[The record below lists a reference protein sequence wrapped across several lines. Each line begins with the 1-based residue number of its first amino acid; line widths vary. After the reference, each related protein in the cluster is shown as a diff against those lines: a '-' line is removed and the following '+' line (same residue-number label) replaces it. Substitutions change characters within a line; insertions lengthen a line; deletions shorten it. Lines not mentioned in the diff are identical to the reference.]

1 MVIELSL
8 GGLLTLLG
16 IPTAITSLGL
26 WMLQRKMAKR
36 EEIRDKREAAREKN
50 EVLLIQNTRAA
61 LALAEA
67 TAIAVQRIPDAHCNG
82 DMHAALEYARKVK
95 HEQKDFLTEQG
106 VKAICWASLNF
117 CGQTRKEGLENR
129 YLKKADLDPCDHFCV
144 AVCGHH
150 RHQLSGL

>member
-26 WMLQRKMAKR
+26 WILQRKMAKR
-36 EEIRDKREAAREKN
+36 EEIRDKREAARDKN

-67 TAIAVQRIPDAHCNG
+67 TAVAVQRIPDAHCNG

-95 HEQKDFLTEQG
+95 HAQKDFLTEQG
-106 VKAICWASLNF
+106 VKAI
-117 CGQTRKEGLENR
+117 
-129 YLKKADLDPCDHFCV
+129 Y
-144 AVCGHH
+144 
-150 RHQLSGL
+150 

>member
-26 WMLQRKMAKR
+26 WILQRKMAMR

-106 VKAICWASLNF
+106 VKAI
-117 CGQTRKEGLENR
+117 
-129 YLKKADLDPCDHFCV
+129 Y
-144 AVCGHH
+144 
-150 RHQLSGL
+150 

>member
-26 WMLQRKMAKR
+26 WILQRKMAKR
-36 EEIRDKREAAREKN
+36 EEIRDKREAAREQN

-67 TAIAVQRIPDAHCNG
+67 TAMAVQRIPDAHCNG

-95 HEQKDFLTEQG
+95 HAQKDFLTEQG
-106 VKAICWASLNF
+106 VKAI
-117 CGQTRKEGLENR
+117 
-129 YLKKADLDPCDHFCV
+129 Y
-144 AVCGHH
+144 
-150 RHQLSGL
+150 

>member
-26 WMLQRKMAKR
+26 WILQRKMAKPD
-36 EEIRDKREAAREKN
+36 EIRDKREAAREKN

-106 VKAICWASLNF
+106 VKAI
-117 CGQTRKEGLENR
+117 
-129 YLKKADLDPCDHFCV
+129 Y
-144 AVCGHH
+144 
-150 RHQLSGL
+150 

>member
-8 GGLLTLLG
+8 GGLITILG
-16 IPTAITSLGL
+16 IPTAITAFCS
-26 WMLQRKMAKR
+26 WMIQRKITKR
-36 EEIRDKREAAREKN
+36 DAIQDKREAAREQN

-67 TAIAVQRIPDAHCNG
+67 TAVAVQRIPDAHCNG

-106 VKAICWASLNF
+106 IHAI
-117 CGQTRKEGLENR
+117 
-129 YLKKADLDPCDHFCV
+129 Y
-144 AVCGHH
+144 
-150 RHQLSGL
+150 

>member
-8 GGLLTLLG
+8 SGLLTLLG

-36 EEIRDKREAAREKN
+36 EEIRDKRETAREKN

-106 VKAICWASLNF
+106 VKAI
-117 CGQTRKEGLENR
+117 
-129 YLKKADLDPCDHFCV
+129 Y
-144 AVCGHH
+144 
-150 RHQLSGL
+150 

>member
-1 MVIELSL
+1 MVIELSV

-26 WMLQRKMAKR
+26 LQRRSSKR
-36 EEIRDKREAAREKN
+36 EAVQDAREAAREQN

-67 TAIAVQRIPDAHCNG
+67 TAVAVQRIPDAHCNG

-95 HEQKDFLTEQG
+95 HAQKDFLPEQG
-106 VKAICWASLNF
+106 VKAI
-117 CGQTRKEGLENR
+117 
-129 YLKKADLDPCDHFCV
+129 Y
-144 AVCGHH
+144 
-150 RHQLSGL
+150 